1 MYWPC
6 FFEHLP
12 PLAITKW
19 QCNIFHWLCLSN
31 CNDSVQVRAVWQ
43 APWMMKEVKLSLV
56 IHPQGSL
63 MYFNSKPYTG
73 EKNKETKMKCRISF
87 WFPHQRC
94 QQVISISEKKDV
106 SVLFSR
112 ICTAYG
118 IPLKASVYC
127 NKFETKEGSFRCL
140 LINVKTLRSKNK
152 R

>member
-1 MYWPC
+1 MYWPR

-94 QQVISISEKKDV
+94 QQVISISEKRMYLSSFLESALLMVFLWRPLCIVINLRQKREVSDV
-106 SVLFSR
+106 CSLM
-112 ICTAYG
+112 
-118 IPLKASVYC
+118 
-127 NKFETKEGSFRCL
+127 
-140 LINVKTLRSKNK
+140 
-152 R
+152 

>member
-94 QQVISISEKKDV
+94 QQVISISEKRMYLSSFLESALLMVFLWRPLCIVINLRQKREVSDV
-106 SVLFSR
+106 CSLM
-112 ICTAYG
+112 
-118 IPLKASVYC
+118 
-127 NKFETKEGSFRCL
+127 
-140 LINVKTLRSKNK
+140 
-152 R
+152 